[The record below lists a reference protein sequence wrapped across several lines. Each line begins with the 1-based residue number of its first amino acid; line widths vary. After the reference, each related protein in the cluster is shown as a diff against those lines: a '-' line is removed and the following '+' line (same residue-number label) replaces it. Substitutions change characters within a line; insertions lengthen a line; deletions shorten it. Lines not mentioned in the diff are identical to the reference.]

1 MVLLAA
7 FRSSRSERACAD
19 EPTPEGA
26 PSHKRGCSSDE
37 PQHDEHQRHKAG
49 VGLAAARIGDELTPG
64 REQLAFPG
72 FAYAQAEGAGSS
84 EAPLPAASAKASSSS
99 TEPSSLTAE
108 PSSLTA
114 EPAGSSAGHVHTA
127 RGADRSDN
135 R

>member
-7 FRSSRSERACAD
+7 FRPSRSERACAD

-26 PSHKRGCSSDE
+26 PSHTRGCSSDE
-37 PQHDEHQRHKAG
+37 PQHEPQHHEYQRHKERI
-49 VGLAAARIGDELTPG
+49 GLGAARIGDELTAG

-72 FAYAQAEGAGSS
+72 FAYAQTEEAGSS

-108 PSSLTA
+108 P
-114 EPAGSSAGHVHTA
+114 AGSSAGRAHTA